1 MHGRAK
7 EHFAGFQIQVIP
19 MPKIAE
25 DAPENGICFL
35 CHLPKNRLCK
45 DRPS

>member
-7 EHFAGFQIQVIP
+7 EHFAGFQIQGIP

-25 DAPENGICFL
+25 DAPETA
-35 CHLPKNRLCK
+35 
-45 DRPS
+45 SMESQA